1 MATRSLRFFLAAFI
15 LALAG
20 VALPSPA
27 RAEAESAAGIAAA
40 KLDPA
45 LISETLARAAQLPR
59 LHALIVAHHGVPAV
73 EKVFRGGGLDRTT
86 NIKSASKSIISALV
100 GIAIARGHIRGVD
113 QPFLPLLEEQAPDG
127 LDPKVG
133 TITIGHLL
141 SMQTG
146 LDRTS
151 GPNYGRWVS
160 SGNWVRY
167 VVSRSFVDE
176 PGGSMLYS
184 TGNTHVLSAILTEV
198 TGKTTLELAR
208 EWLGEPLEI
217 AIPAWTRDPQGIYFG
232 GNEMALSPR
241 ALLRFGEMYRNGGV
255 HAGKRIVPESWVR
268 ASWTPKV
275 VGRGGQL
282 YGYGW
287 FITQSMGHP
296 IYYGWGFGGQMIYVV
311 PTLALTVIATSD
323 STTRSVEGDYR
334 CQLHALVN
342 EGFMPA
348 VLHANPDI
356 ARVRLVQNSWNYPP
370 LGGDRCGDA
379 FVDSPG

>member
-1 MATRSLRFFLAAFI
+1 MAMQRLRAFLAGLALALAAF
-15 LALAG
+15 G
-20 VALPSPA
+20 FALPAHAQAPPVASEGVP
-27 RAEAESAAGIAAA
+27 R
-40 KLDPA
+40 LDPA
-45 LISETLARAAQLPR
+45 LLSETMARAAQLPR
-59 LHALIVAHHGVPAV
+59 LHALIVAHHGTPVV

-100 GIAIARGHIRGVD
+100 GIAIARGHIRDVE
-113 QPFLPLLEEQAPDG
+113 QPFLPLLGERSPDG
-127 LDPKVG
+127 LDAKVG
-133 TITIGHLL
+133 TITVGNLL
-141 SMQTG
+141 SMQSG

-167 VVSRSFVDE
+167 VVSRPFVDE

-198 TGKTTLELAR
+198 TGKSTLELAR

-217 AIPAWTRDPQGIYFG
+217 QIPAWTRDPQGIYFG

-241 ALLRFGEMYRNGGV
+241 ALLRIGEMYRGGGV
-255 HAGKRIVPESWVR
+255 YAGKRVVPEAWVR
-268 ASWTPKV
+268 TSWTPKV

-287 FITQSMGHP
+287 FITQSEGHP
-296 IYYGWGFGGQMIYVV
+296 IYYGWGFGGQMIYVI
-311 PTLALTVIATSD
+311 PTLAMTVIATSD
-323 STTRSVEGDYR
+323 SSTRSVEDDYR
-334 CQLHALVN
+334 CQLHGLVN

-348 VLHANPDI
+348 VLRANPGI
-356 ARVRLVQNSWNYPP
+356 VAPPRVLASWSYPP
-370 LGGDRCGDA
+370 LGGDRCGDTW
-379 FVDSPG
+379 VDGPG